1 MEIIKNRNMD
11 PKLIFLGFLYFI
23 IGQVLIWFQSHLQF
37 FNNWSKD
44 NPFILSLAGIAV
56 SYVSILATKY
66 LAEAYN
72 GLVWPPRLI
81 GFGVGIVIFSGL
93 TWWLLGEKLEMK
105 SIICVILAL
114 CILLIQLY
122 WK

>member
-105 SIICVILAL
+105 SAICVLLAF

>member
-1 MEIIKNRNMD
+1 MD
-11 PKLIFLGFLYFI
+11 PKLIFLGFLYFT

-44 NPFILSLAGIAV
+44 NPFIISIAGIAV

-66 LAEAYN
+66 LAEAYD
-72 GLVWPPRLI
+72 GLVWPSRLI

-105 SIICVILAL
+105 SVICVVLAL

>member
-1 MEIIKNRNMD
+1 MYN
-11 PKLIFLGFLYFI
+11 KLLLLGFIYFV

-37 FNNWSKD
+37 FNSWSKD
-44 NPFILSLAGIAV
+44 HPFLVAIPGVLV

-66 LAEAYN
+66 MAEAYD
-72 GLVWPPRLI
+72 GLVWPSRLI
-81 GFGVGIVIFSGL
+81 GFGIGIIIFSGL

-105 SIICVILAL
+105 SIVCVVLAF
-114 CILLIQLY
+114 CILLIQLN

>member
-1 MEIIKNRNMD
+1 MYN
-11 PKLIFLGFLYFI
+11 KLLLLGFIYFV

-37 FNNWSKD
+37 FNSWSKD
-44 NPFILSLAGIAV
+44 HPFLVAIPGVLV

-66 LAEAYN
+66 MAEAYD
-72 GLVWPPRLI
+72 GLVWPSRLI
-81 GFGVGIVIFSGL
+81 GFGIGIIIFSGL

-105 SIICVILAL
+105 SMVCVVLAF
-114 CILLIQLY
+114 CILLIQLN